1 MYLTPPPLPGTPAD
15 DVDDDDAVL
24 SSPGGVMF
32 SRKGL
37 DDPNPN
43 PSSSSSPNPNP
54 PLFASVR
61 GVRVVTAL
69 GAGLKTVVLLFSLVL
84 EGDWWW

>member
-1 MYLTPPPLPGTPAD
+1 MTTPPLPVTP
-15 DVDDDDAVL
+15 VDDDDDDDDAAVL

-32 SRKGL
+32 NRKG
-37 DDPNPN
+37 DPNPS
-43 PSSSSSPNPNP
+43 PSSSSSSPNPDPSP

-69 GAGLKTVVLLFSLVL
+69 GAGLKTVVLLLPFSLDV
-84 EGDWWW
+84 EGE